1 MMKTIQKAV
10 AVLSLTYL
18 AVVAAVDHNPL
29 NNGTT
34 LTHNA
39 LGHNFEGAL
48 HNPALLGVERIPRG
62 GLMFPGTMLG
72 VGVWSDK
79 LAISPFNKYWVDSLR
94 EGSALVTKILDKS
107 FDLERLT
114 PDEVSDRL
122 TEKFKGGIITYAGG
136 RVSLMNLGWD
146 RFAFDVTT
154 HIDEEV
160 RLPEGPLM
168 MIFSRDKGL
177 LAGNRLDISTFR
189 QEAVWATD
197 FTFSFGLPV
206 TIPALHDFFKLDFGA
221 GGVGVKYVMG
231 HSVLRATTERGEI
244 FFDDANNE
252 MSVDG
257 EVKIQTAGFGFSG
270 PWNNAGMFEKGL
282 PVSGHGIGVDLGGIL
297 YNDRGTL
304 AVNFNNIGV
313 LLWMNNVKDVMYK
326 IKKDDLDVYDI
337 LNGIEEGDDNGGD
350 PNLYIF
356 NRDEDEFISTDNDTL
371 KDGNGFVTWL
381 PAALN
386 IGYSYSWDFSRTQKQ
401 GLRLLAEY
409 AHAAVN
415 YEQALAKAPGR
426 RFIPRLSFGGE
437 AGVLRGFMPIRLGY
451 VIGGAELFA
460 SAVGGGL
467 NFRYVSINASYKAIG
482 HPFFVPKRGMELA
495 VGLNVNW
502 GMSADQDKDGILD
515 KDDQCRSEP
524 EDKDGFEDEDG
535 CPDYDNDKDGIPDTL
550 DKCMNEPEDTDG
562 FEDTDGCPDYDN
574 DQDGV
579 ADSLD
584 KCPMEPEDRDN
595 FADEDG
601 CPDPD
606 NDGDKILD
614 KVDKCPNNAE
624 DIDGFEDEDG
634 CPDYDNDRDGIPDSV
649 DNCKSE
655 PEVFNGYKDEDGC
668 PDSLIRPSEKEAKA
682 LNTKLHAINFK
693 TGSAELTQSS
703 FAALDYVANFL
714 KNFETLRYEIQG
726 HTDSRGSDD
735 YNLVL
740 SAARAGT
747 VRVYLLSKGIPEERV
762 IGIGYGETMPIA
774 DNATAKGRA
783 RNRRVEFKIIET
795 NDEYSALKARE
806 AEFKV
811 KVQEAKIKGSQ

>member
-1 MMKTIQKAV
+1 MNTIEKAV
-10 AVLSLTYL
+10 AVVFLTYL

-39 LGHNFEGAL
+39 LGHNFEGAV
-48 HNPALLGVERIPRG
+48 HNPALLGVERVPRS

-72 VGVWSDK
+72 VGAWSDK
-79 LAISPFNKYWVDSLR
+79 LALSPFNKYWTDSLR
-94 EGSALVTKILDKS
+94 ETSALVTKILNKS
-107 FDLERLT
+107 FDLEGLT

-122 TEKFKGGIITYAGG
+122 TKKLKGGVAAYAGS
-136 RVSLMNLGWD
+136 RVSLMNLGVN

-160 RLPEGPLM
+160 KLPEGPLM

-177 LAGNRLDISTFR
+177 LAGNRLDFSTFS

-197 FTFSFGLPV
+197 FTVSLGLPV
-206 TIPALHDFFKLDFGA
+206 SIPVLHDLFKLDFGA

-231 HSVLRATTERGEI
+231 HSVLRAITERGEI
-244 FFDDANNE
+244 YFDDAGNE
-252 MSVDG
+252 LSVDG
-257 EVKIQTAGFGFSG
+257 EVRIQTAGFGFSG
-270 PWNNAGMFEKGL
+270 PWRSSNVFEEGL
-282 PVSGHGIGVDLGGIL
+282 PVSGHGIGIDMGGIL

-304 AVNFNNIGV
+304 TINFSNIGV
-313 LLWMNNVKDVMYK
+313 LLWMKDVKDVTYR

-337 LNGIEEGDDNGGD
+337 LNGIDEADENDGDA
-350 PNLYIF
+350 NLYIF
-356 NRDEDEFISTDNDTL
+356 NRDEDEYISKDNDTL

-386 IGYSYSWDFSRTQKQ
+386 IGYSHSWDFSRTQKQ
-401 GLRLLAEY
+401 AMRLLADY

-415 YEQALAKAPGR
+415 YEQALAKTPGR
-426 RFIPRLSFGGE
+426 RFIPRLSIGGE
-437 AGVLRGFMPIRLGY
+437 AGVLRGFLPLRLGY
-451 VIGGAELFA
+451 VFGGPELIA

-482 HPFFVPKRGMELA
+482 HLFFVPRRGMELA
-495 VGLNVNW
+495 AGLNVNW
-502 GMSADQDKDGILD
+502 GMSADQDKDGIPD
-515 KDDQCRSEP
+515 RNDQCRSEPEDKDGFEDGDGCPDYDNDGDGIFDTLDQCPVEP

-535 CPDYDNDKDGIPDTL
+535 CPDYDNDG
-550 DKCMNEPEDTDG
+550 
-562 FEDTDGCPDYDN
+562 
-574 DQDGV
+574 DGV
-579 ADSLD
+579 ADTLD

-606 NDGDKILD
+606 NDNDKILD
-614 KVDKCPNNAE
+614 TDDKCPNNAE

-634 CPDYDNDRDGIPDSV
+634 CPDYDNDRDGIADSV

-668 PDSLIRPSEKEAKA
+668 PDSLIRPSDKDAKA
-682 LNTKLHAINFK
+682 LDTKLRAINFK
-693 TGSAELTQSS
+693 TNSAELTSSS
-703 FAALDYVANFL
+703 FAALDYVVDFL
-714 KNFETLRYEIQG
+714 KKYETLRYEIQG
-726 HTDSRGSDD
+726 HTDNTGSDE

-747 VRVYLLSKGIPEERV
+747 VRVYLLSKGVPEER
-762 IGIGYGETMPIA
+762 IIAIGYGESAPIA
-774 DNATAKGRA
+774 DNTTAKGRA
-783 RNRRVEFKIIET
+783 KNRRVEFRIIET
-795 NDEYSALKARE
+795 NDEYNQLKARE
-806 AEFKV
+806 AEFKM
-811 KVQEAKIKGSQ
+811 KVQEAKIKGAQ